1 MWHLTATTAL
11 APADSTVVAQGV
23 LQRVRNSTSIPVEN
37 TAHSLPAHSLP
48 RSPPTSQVSLP

>member
-23 LQRVRNSTSIPVEN
+23 LQRVRSSTCIPVEN
-37 TAHSLPAHSLP
+37 TAHSLP